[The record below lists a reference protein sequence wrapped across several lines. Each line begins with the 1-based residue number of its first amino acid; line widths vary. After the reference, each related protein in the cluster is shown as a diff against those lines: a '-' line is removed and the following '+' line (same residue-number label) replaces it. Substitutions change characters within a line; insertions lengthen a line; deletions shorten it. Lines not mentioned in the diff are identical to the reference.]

1 MKENYV
7 LAIDQGTTGTTVLLI
22 DQKGQVAGRGYR
34 EITQYYPKPGWVEH
48 DPEEIW
54 QNTLSAADAAIR
66 SADVQKGQIAAVGIT
81 NQRETSIVWDRRSGK
96 PVYKAIVWQCR
107 RTAEM
112 CEGLRERGFS
122 EKIKSKTGLIID
134 PYFSATK
141 LAWILDNV
149 KEARNAAQR
158 GDLLFGTIDTWL
170 LWKLTNG
177 DIHATDYTNASRTML
192 FNIHS
197 LKWDE
202 EILEEL
208 NIPTAMLPEVR
219 LSSGHFGFVN
229 YGNGLLDGV
238 TIAGDAGDQQAALF
252 GQACFHPG
260 SIKNTYGTGCFLI
273 LNTGEEA
280 ISSEHGLLTTIACGP
295 GSSPVYALEGS
306 IFIAGAAV
314 QWLRDELGI
323 ISHAS
328 ETEPLAGSV
337 PDTGG
342 VYVVPAFAGLG
353 APYWDADARGAILGI
368 TRGTGREHI
377 VRAVLESIAYQTTEV
392 MDAMRSDSGQE
403 IRQLRVDGGASANNF
418 LMQFQS
424 DVLGMEVNR
433 PVVSETTALGV
444 AFLAGLAV
452 GFWKDE
458 SQLEKCRNTDAIF
471 RPAISS
477 EHRSELMA
485 GWRKAVSRVLYKG

>member
-1 MKENYV
+1 MKQDRV
-7 LAIDQGTTGTTVLLI
+7 LAIDQGTTGTTVMLI
-22 DQKGQVAGRGYR
+22 DHEGQIAGRGYS
-34 EITQYYPKPGWVEH
+34 EITQHYPKPGWVEH

-54 QNTLSAADAAIR
+54 QKTLSAADAAIR
-66 SADVQKGQIAAVGIT
+66 SGNVESDQIVAIGIT
-81 NQRETSIVWDRRSGK
+81 NQRETSVVWDRRSGK
-96 PVYKAIVWQCR
+96 PVHNAIVWQCR
-107 RTAEM
+107 RTAKM
-112 CEGLRERGFS
+112 CEHLRGRGLTK
-122 EKIKSKTGLIID
+122 KIKRKTGLVID

-149 KEARNAAQR
+149 EGVRDAAQR
-158 GDLLFGTIDTWL
+158 GDMLFGTIDTWL

-177 DIHATDYTNASRTML
+177 KIHATDYTNASRTML

-197 LKWDE
+197 LTWDE
-202 EILEEL
+202 ELLAEL
-208 NIPTAMLPEVR
+208 DIPASMLPEVR
-219 LSSGHFGFVN
+219 PSSGNFGAVSC
-229 YGNGLLDGV
+229 GNSALDGIPI
-238 TIAGDAGDQQAALF
+238 TGDAGDQQAALF

-273 LNTGEEA
+273 LNTGEKT
-280 ISSEHGLLTTIACGP
+280 ISSEHGLLTTIACGAN
-295 GSSPVYALEGS
+295 GSPVYALEGS

-314 QWLRDELGI
+314 QWLRDGLRI
-323 ISHAS
+323 INSAS
-328 ETEPLAGSV
+328 ETEALAKSV

-342 VYVVPAFAGLG
+342 VYIVPAFTGLG

-377 VRAVLESIAYQTTEV
+377 ARATLESIAYQTAEV
-392 MDAMRSDSGQE
+392 MEAMRSDSGAE
-403 IRQLRVDGGASANNF
+403 IHQLRVDGGAAANNF

-433 PVVSETTALGV
+433 PVVSETTALGA

-458 SQLEKCRNTDAIF
+458 SQLEKCRKTDAIF
-471 RPAISS
+471 KPDFSS
-477 EHRSELMA
+477 ERRAKLLS
-485 GWRKAVSRVLYKG
+485 GWREAVQKVRYRG